1 MAYVNVSAVP
11 VVPVASLPAAAVS
24 PDADV
29 SATGSLPPQ
38 PVRTP
43 AAMVIANAIA
53 RTFLN
58 VPFIISP
65 PLSLRKLIIIF
76 AILILEQT
84 AE

>member
-58 VPFIISP
+58 VSFIISP

-76 AILILEQT
+76 AVLILNPT

>member
-43 AAMVIANAIA
+43 AAMVIEKTYNYI
-53 RTFLN
+53 RRFNT
-58 VPFIISP
+58 
-65 PLSLRKLIIIF
+65 
-76 AILILEQT
+76 
-84 AE
+84 